1 MVGSQF
7 NNEIRKHVRTM
18 NLVGTTLGVYLLLM
32 AAVFVMQRSL
42 LYPAARQVPN
52 LAAHDVA
59 GLSEVA
65 TQTPDGLTLRHWY
78 VPPAEAGAPVLVV
91 FHGNAGHLGD
101 RVPKLVEIIE
111 AGFGVLFAGYRGYSG
126 NPGKPTEDDL
136 TADARLLLDWL
147 AEQGVPAERTVIYG
161 ESLGTGIAVKM
172 AAEREFAG
180 VILESPYTS
189 IAEVA
194 QTHYWYLPAKWL
206 VLDKWDS
213 MARIGDIRAPLL
225 VLHGAR
231 DKTVPTRYGR
241 RLFAAA
247 PEPKELLILD
257 GGAHNDLY
265 DHPQVAERVI
275 AFLRRHAP
283 AAD

>member
-1 MVGSQF
+1 M
-7 NNEIRKHVRTM
+7 
-18 NLVGTTLGVYLLLM
+18 
-32 AAVFVMQRSL
+32 
-42 LYPAARQVPN
+42 
-52 LAAHDVA
+52 
-59 GLSEVA
+59 
-65 TQTPDGLTLRHWY
+65 
-78 VPPAEAGAPVLVV
+78 PPSEAGAAVLVV

-101 RVPKLVEIIE
+101 RVSKLTSIIE
-111 AGFGVLFAGYRGYSG
+111 AGFGVLFAGYRGYGG

-147 AEQGVPAERTVIYG
+147 AAQGVPAERTVLYG

-172 AAEREFAG
+172 AATREFAA

-194 QTHYWYLPAKWL
+194 QTHYWYLPAKWM

-213 MARIGDIRAPLL
+213 MAHIGRIRAPLL
-225 VLHGAR
+225 VVHGAR
-231 DKTVPTRYGR
+231 DKTVPTRFGR

-247 PEPKELLILD
+247 PEPKELFILE

-265 DHPQVAERVI
+265 DHPQITERVL
-275 AFLRRHAP
+275 AFLRRHG
-283 AAD
+283 DGGD

>member
-1 MVGSQF
+1 MSF
-7 NNEIRKHVRTM
+7 
-18 NLVGTTLGVYLLLM
+18 VGTTVSVYLLLCG
-32 AAVFVMQRSL
+32 AVFVMQRTL

-52 LAAHDVA
+52 LAAYDVA
-59 GLSEVA
+59 GLYEV
-65 TQTPDGLTLRHWY
+65 TTRTPDGLTLRHWY
-78 VPPAEAGAPVLVV
+78 VPPAEAGAAVLVV
-91 FHGNAGHLGD
+91 VHGNAGHLGD
-101 RVPKLVEIIE
+101 RVDKLDEIIE

-147 AEQGVPAERTVIYG
+147 AAQGVPAERTVVYG
-161 ESLGTGIAVKM
+161 ESLGTGVAVKM
-172 AAEREFAG
+172 AAERELAA
-180 VILESPYTS
+180 VVLESPYTS

-213 MARIGDIRAPLL
+213 MAQIGRIRAPLL
-225 VLHGAR
+225 VVHGAR
-231 DKTVPTRYGR
+231 DKSVPTRYGR

-247 PEPKELLILD
+247 PEPKELFIVEA
-257 GGAHNDLY
+257 GTHNDLY

-275 AFLRRHAP
+275 GFLRRHVPVAP
-283 AAD
+283 KALESRD

>member
-1 MVGSQF
+1 MSF
-7 NNEIRKHVRTM
+7 
-18 NLVGTTLGVYLLLM
+18 VGTTVSVYLLLCG
-32 AAVFVMQRSL
+32 AVFVMQRTL
-42 LYPAARQVPN
+42 LYPAARQAPN
-52 LAAHDVA
+52 LAAYDVA
-59 GLSEVA
+59 GLYEV
-65 TQTPDGLTLRHWY
+65 TTRTPDGLTLRHWY
-78 VPPAEAGAPVLVV
+78 VPPAEAGAAVLVV

-101 RVPKLVEIIE
+101 RVGKLAEIID

-147 AEQGVPAERTVIYG
+147 AGQGVPAERTVVYG
-161 ESLGTGIAVKM
+161 ESLGTGVAVKM
-172 AAEREFAG
+172 AAEREVAA
-180 VILESPYTS
+180 VVLESPYTS

-213 MARIGDIRAPLL
+213 MAHIGRIRAPLL
-225 VLHGAR
+225 VVHGAR

-247 PEPKELLILD
+247 PEPKELFIVEA
-257 GGAHNDLY
+257 GTHNDLY

-275 AFLRRHAP
+275 AFLRRHVPVVPKAL
-283 AAD
+283 DFRD

>member
-1 MVGSQF
+1 
-7 NNEIRKHVRTM
+7 M
-18 NLVGTTLGVYLLLM
+18 NFVGTTVSVYLLLCG
-32 AAVFVMQRSL
+32 AVFVMQRTL
-42 LYPAARQVPN
+42 LYPAARQAPN
-52 LAAHDVA
+52 LAAYDVV
-59 GLSEVA
+59 GLREVT

-78 VPPAEAGAPVLVV
+78 VPPAEAGAAVLVV

-101 RVPKLVEIIE
+101 RVPKLNQIIE

-147 AEQGVPAERTVIYG
+147 AAQGVPADRTVIYG

-172 AAEREFAG
+172 AAERESAA

-194 QTHYWYLPAKWL
+194 QTHYWYLPAKWM

-213 MARIGDIRAPLL
+213 MAHIGRIRAPLL
-225 VLHGAR
+225 VVHGAR
-231 DKTVPTRYGR
+231 DKIVPTRYGR

-247 PEPKELLILD
+247 PEPKELFILE
-257 GGAHNDLY
+257 GGTHNDLY
-265 DHPQVAERVI
+265 DHPRVAERVI

-283 AAD
+283 VMPKVLEFRD

>member
-1 MVGSQF
+1 
-7 NNEIRKHVRTM
+7 M
-18 NLVGTTLGVYLLLM
+18 NFVGTTVGVYLLLN

-42 LYPAARQVPN
+42 LYPAARQAPN
-52 LAAHDVA
+52 LAAHDVT
-59 GLSEVA
+59 GLSEVV

-78 VPPAEAGAPVLVV
+78 VPPSEAGAAVLVV

-101 RVPKLVEIIE
+101 RVPKLDEIIE

-126 NPGKPTEDDL
+126 NPGKPTEDNL

-147 AEQGVPAERTVIYG
+147 VAQGVPPDRTVLYG
-161 ESLGTGIAVKM
+161 ESLGTGVAVKM
-172 AAEREFAG
+172 AAEREFAA

-213 MARIGDIRAPLL
+213 MAHIGRLRAPLL
-225 VLHGAR
+225 VVHGAR

-247 PEPKELLILD
+247 PEPKELLILE
-257 GGAHNDLY
+257 GAAHNDLY
-265 DHPQVAERVI
+265 EYPQVAERVI
-275 AFLRRHAP
+275 AFLRRHA
-283 AAD
+283 AAGD

>member
-1 MVGSQF
+1 
-7 NNEIRKHVRTM
+7 M
-18 NLVGTTLGVYLLLM
+18 NLVGTTVVVYVLLNV
-32 AAVFVMQRSL
+32 AVFVMQRTL
-42 LYPAARQVPN
+42 LYPAARQAPN
-52 LAAHDVA
+52 LAAYDVA
-59 GLSEVA
+59 GLREVT

-78 VPPAEAGAPVLVV
+78 VPPAEPGAAVLVV

-101 RVPKLVEIIE
+101 RVPKLEAIIE
-111 AGFGVLFAGYRGYSG
+111 AGFGVLFAGYRGYGG

-147 AEQGVPAERTVIYG
+147 AAQGVPPDRTVIYG

-172 AAEREFAG
+172 VAEREFGG

-194 QTHYWYLPAKWL
+194 QVHYWYLPAKWL

-213 MARIGDIRAPLL
+213 MAQIERIKAPLL

-247 PEPKELLILD
+247 PEPKELLIVE
-257 GGAHNDLY
+257 GAAHNDLY
-265 DHPQVAERVI
+265 DHPQVVERVI
-275 AFLRRHAP
+275 AFLRGQQP

>member
-1 MVGSQF
+1 
-7 NNEIRKHVRTM
+7 M
-18 NLVGTTLGVYLLLM
+18 NLLGTTVVVYLLLCG
-32 AAVFVMQRSL
+32 AVFVMQRSL

-52 LAAHDVA
+52 LANHDVA
-59 GLSEVA
+59 GLHEVT

-78 VPPAEAGAPVLVV
+78 VPPSAPGAAVLVV
-91 FHGNAGHLGD
+91 FHGNAGHLGE
-101 RVPKLVEIIE
+101 RLPKLAPIIE
-111 AGFGVLFAGYRGYSG
+111 AGFGILFAGYRGYSG

-147 AEQGVPAERTVIYG
+147 AAQGVAPDRTVVYG

-172 AAEREFAG
+172 AAERETAA

-213 MARIGDIRAPLL
+213 MARIGKLRAPLL

-241 RLFAAA
+241 TLFAAA
-247 PEPKELLILD
+247 PEPKELLILER
-257 GGAHNDLY
+257 GAHNDLY
-265 DHPQVAERVI
+265 DFPEVAERVI

>member
-1 MVGSQF
+1 MSF
-7 NNEIRKHVRTM
+7 
-18 NLVGTTLGVYLLLM
+18 VGTTVSVYLLLCG
-32 AAVFVMQRSL
+32 AVFVMQRSL

-59 GLSEVA
+59 GLREVT

-78 VPPAEAGAPVLVV
+78 VPPSEAGAAVLVV

-101 RVPKLVEIIE
+101 RVSKLKEIIE
-111 AGFGVLFAGYRGYSG
+111 AGFGVLFAGYRGYGG

-136 TADARLLLDWL
+136 TADAHLLLDWL
-147 AEQGVPAERTVIYG
+147 AAQGVPAERTVIYG
-161 ESLGTGIAVKM
+161 ESLGTGVAVKM
-172 AAEREFAG
+172 AAERESAA

-194 QTHYWYLPAKWL
+194 QIHYWYLPAKGL

-213 MARIGDIRAPLL
+213 MAHIGRIQAPLL
-225 VLHGAR
+225 VVHGAR

-241 RLFAAA
+241 RLFEAA
-247 PEPKELLILD
+247 PEPKELFILEN
-257 GGAHNDLY
+257 GAHEDLY
-265 DHPQVAERVI
+265 DYPQVAERVI
-275 AFLRRHAP
+275 AFLRRYAV
-283 AAD
+283 ASD

>member
-1 MVGSQF
+1 
-7 NNEIRKHVRTM
+7 M
-18 NLVGTTLGVYLLLM
+18 NLVGTTVVVYLLLNV
-32 AAVFVMQRSL
+32 AVFVMQRTL
-42 LYPAARQVPN
+42 LYPAARQAPN
-52 LAAHDVA
+52 LATYKVT
-59 GLSEVA
+59 GLSEVT

-78 VPPAEAGAPVLVV
+78 VPPAEAGRTVLVV

-101 RVPKLVEIIE
+101 RVPKLEPIIR
-111 AGFGVLFAGYRGYSG
+111 AGFGVLFAGYRGYGG

-147 AEQGVPAERTVIYG
+147 AAQGVAPERTVIYG

-172 AAEREFAG
+172 AAERDFGG

-194 QTHYWYLPAKWL
+194 QVHYWYLPAKWL

-213 MARIGDIRAPLL
+213 MAQIGRIRAPLL
-225 VLHGAR
+225 VIHGGR

-247 PEPKELLILD
+247 PEPKELLILER
-257 GGAHNDLY
+257 ASHNDLY

-275 AFLRRHAP
+275 AFLRSHQP
-283 AAD
+283 QAD

>member
-1 MVGSQF
+1 
-7 NNEIRKHVRTM
+7 M
-18 NLVGTTLGVYLLLM
+18 NFVGTTVGVYLLLN
-32 AAVFVMQRSL
+32 AAVFVMQRTL
-42 LYPAARQVPN
+42 LYPAARQAPN

-59 GLSEVA
+59 GLHEVT

-78 VPPAEAGAPVLVV
+78 LPPSRAGAAVLVV

-101 RVPKLVEIIE
+101 RVPKLDAIID

-126 NPGKPTEDDL
+126 NPGKPTEDGL

-147 AEQGVPAERTVIYG
+147 AAQGVPPDRTVIYG
-161 ESLGTGIAVKM
+161 ESLGTGVAVKM
-172 AAEREFAG
+172 AAERESAA

-213 MARIGDIRAPLL
+213 MAHIGRIQAPLL
-225 VLHGAR
+225 VVHGAR

-247 PEPKELLILD
+247 PEPKELFILE
-257 GGAHNDLY
+257 GGNHNDLY
-265 DHPQVAERVI
+265 EYPQIAERVI
-275 AFLRRHAP
+275 AFLRRHAA